1 MESYAEKIG
10 AYDGIEKNTA
20 VIIYL
25 NNRSFNNGKNWTEVK
40 TVNIIE
46 QSEIFTGE
54 RIEDGPSLGGGFWG
68 NCNEI
73 RSGRNVKYYSKFNGN
88 RWISL
93 KNK

>member
-54 RIEDGPSLGGGFWG
+54 KIENGPSISGLWG
-68 NCNEI
+68 NTNEI
-73 RSGRNVKYYSKFNGN
+73 HSGRTIEYCSKFNGN
-88 RWISL
+88 RWVSL
-93 KNK
+93 RSF